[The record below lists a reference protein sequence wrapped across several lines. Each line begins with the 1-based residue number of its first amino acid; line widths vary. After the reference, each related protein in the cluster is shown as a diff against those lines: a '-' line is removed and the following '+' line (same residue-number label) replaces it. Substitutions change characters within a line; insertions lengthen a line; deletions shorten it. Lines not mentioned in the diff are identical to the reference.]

1 MRSSYIIQVI
11 FNYFASYKQKKKN
24 LEKIT
29 IDLTIKRTATVLS
42 LSVHRPGKISL
53 RNITFLI
60 LVIVQTGV

>member
-1 MRSSYIIQVI
+1 MRSSYIIQFLI
-11 FNYFASYKQKKKN
+11 ILHRTNKKKN

>member
-1 MRSSYIIQVI
+1 MRSSYIIQFLI
-11 FNYFASYKQKKKN
+11 ILHRTNKKKN

-29 IDLTIKRTATVLS
+29 IDLTIKRIATVLS